1 MTDTEKRWYDPN
13 TVRSASIYAI
23 SVIVVALL
31 AMGAILAW
39 VGMDDTQCPPD
50 SGFVCDDTQQLLLAL
65 VPAGI
70 LLVGTIG
77 GFVRTYLVW
86 RDGGRWPIWQAAGW
100 VLMVSTLLYI
110 TMSASVLMN

>member
-23 SVIVVALL
+23 SVLTVALL
-31 AMGAILAW
+31 TMGAVLVWA
-39 VGMDDTQCPPD
+39 GTGGDNCPPD
-50 SGFVCDDTQQLLLAL
+50 SGFVCDDTQRLVLAL
-65 VPAGI
+65 APAAV

-86 RDGGRWPIWQAAGW
+86 REGGRWPIWQGAGW
-100 VLMVSTLLYI
+100 FLMVSTLLYI
-110 TMSASVLMN
+110 TLSAGVLMN